1 MSAPVNHFTIE
12 ATGVSAEDYLA
23 NYAADFYEWV
33 QGKLIKMPPVSLHHN
48 DLTAYLDDLLSTYFH
63 FRPIGRT
70 VSAPFVMTL
79 ESTQSR
85 REPDLQVILKTN
97 PGKLTDT
104 QMIGPADICIEVVS
118 PESDQRDHG
127 EKFVEYE
134 QGGVGEYWIV
144 DRLRNE
150 CRFYRLNENKR
161 YQSIS
166 TDDADSYTTPLL
178 PDFALHVPTLWQ
190 HPLPSPPRVVEM
202 ISNMLCIK

>member
-1 MSAPVNHFTIE
+1 MSAPIKSFTNE
-12 ATGVSAEDYLA
+12 ATDVSAEDYLA

-33 QGKLIKMPPVSLHHN
+33 EGKLIKMPSVSLHHD

-63 FRPIGRT
+63 YRPIGRT

-79 ESTQSR
+79 ENTQSR
-85 REPDLQVILKTN
+85 REPDLQVILNTN
-97 PGKLTDT
+97 PGQLTDT

-144 DRLRNE
+144 DQLRDE
-150 CRFYRLNENKR
+150 CRFYRLSENGR
-161 YQSIS
+161 YQSVS
-166 TDDADSYTTPLL
+166 ADTEDHYTTPLL

-190 HPLPSPPRVVEM
+190 RPLPSPPLVVEM
-202 ISNMLCIK
+202 ISTMLEIK